1 MRLKPALLIALPVL
15 LTSGMAAAMDANSF
29 YLRASALKKLGAAAV
44 LTSDFSTLKAEAE
57 AADKSV
63 RAENARA
70 KAKGTP
76 LFCAPAKVEFN
87 ADQLLAEFRKIPEN
101 RRRAISVR
109 QAWREIA
116 IRKYPC

>member
-1 MRLKPALLIALPVL
+1 MRLKPALLIALSVL
-15 LTSGMAAAMDANSF
+15 LTSGMAAAMDAHSF
-29 YLRASALKKLGAAAV
+29 YVRGVALKKMGPTAV

-70 KAKGTP
+70 AAKGKP
-76 LFCAPAKVEFN
+76 LFCAPAKVQMS
-87 ADQLLAEFRKIPEN
+87 ADQLLAEFRKIPET

>member
-1 MRLKPALLIALPVL
+1 MKLSFVLISPLLL
-15 LTSGMAAAMDANSF
+15 LSGMAAAMDAHSF
-29 YLRASALKKLGAAAV
+29 YVRGTALKAQGATAV
-44 LTSDFSTLKAEAE
+44 LTSDFRVLKAEAE

-70 KAKGTP
+70 KAKGKP
-76 LFCAPAKVEFN
+76 LFCAPDKVEMN
-87 ADQLLAEFRKIPEN
+87 ADQLLTEFRRIPIE
-101 RRRAISVR
+101 RRRTISVR

>member
-1 MRLKPALLIALPVL
+1 MKIHHLAAFSLLL
-15 LTSGMAAAMDANSF
+15 LSGAVSAMDAHSF
-29 YLRASALKKLGAAAV
+29 YVRGSALKKQGPTAV
-44 LTSDFSTLKAEAE
+44 LTSDFRMLKAEAD

-70 KAKGTP
+70 KARGKP
-76 LFCAPAKVEFN
+76 LFCAPEKVEMN
-87 ADQLLAEFRKIPEN
+87 ADQLLAEFRNIPEK
-101 RRRAISVR
+101 RRKAISVR